1 MSEKNNSAAQ
11 ALIDLDAIKEAFKKE
26 SINTARV
33 IVGEEVR
40 DIVRQT
46 INEAANEDDDMKIID
61 NEKDSEATEKDSK
74 EDAKAKGDS
83 ESKSDDDKDLLVDGD
98 GDEKDEPEVE
108 GDAEGDETAKDDSA
122 ELPDGDEDFPGVKVG
137 ENEYDIT
144 GEEDELAAARKVYK
158 LMQDGDDVVV
168 TQNGDDLHLKDN
180 GTGAEYV
187 IDLSDEEPEGDNN
200 ETDEFALELDGE
212 EEPTMESR
220 KMRRPMKEEKTFV
233 LEADLG
239 YTDNYQSKD
248 VFSGLSAGAPKPG
261 TWTID
266 CGLPKNSAK
275 PWAGNAK
282 SKSKPFGKEVTKEN
296 IEDGKTEI
304 EEATN
309 VTMPN
314 VRKKVKSH
322 SPAQKDAPKAAH
334 HDSKSGE
341 YKALQEQVAKI
352 KAENLKLKEDLVKV
366 GKFLNEACVT
376 NKNLGQAVKLFLENT
391 TSRDEKIEII
401 NRFSN
406 EAKTVEQSKALYESI
421 SRELKKTKNTA
432 TVMESQIAVPK
443 QAINET
449 AIYQSP
455 DIQKMVGLTK
465 RMEKLYK

>member
-11 ALIDLDAIKEAFKKE
+11 ALLDLETIKEAFKKE
-26 SINTARV
+26 SMNTARV

-40 DIVRQT
+40 DIVRKS
-46 INEAANEDDDMKIID
+46 INEAAEDDDDMQIID
-61 NEKDSEATEKDSK
+61 NEKDSKATDKESEKDKKSK
-74 EDAKAKGDS
+74 EKS
-83 ESKSDDDKDLLVDGD
+83 EPESEEEKDLLVDGD
-98 GDEKDEPEVE
+98 DEKDSE
-108 GDAEGDETAKDDSA
+108 KDDGN
-122 ELPDGDEDFPGVKVG
+122 ELPEPSQEDGDEDEFPGVKVG

-144 GEEDELAAARKVYK
+144 GEKDDLAAVRKVYK
-158 LMQDGDDVVV
+158 LMQDGDEVVL
-168 TQNGDDLHLKDN
+168 TQDGEDLHLKDN

-187 IDLSDEEPEGDNN
+187 IDLSDDESDRDNN

-212 EEPTMESR
+212 EEPTMESK
-220 KMRRPMKEEKTFV
+220 KMRKPMKEERTFV

-239 YTDNYQSKD
+239 YTDDYQGKD
-248 VFSGLSAGAPKPG
+248 AIEGLSAGAPKPG

-266 CGLPKNSAK
+266 NGLPKSDAK

-282 SKSKPFGKEVTKEN
+282 SKSKPFGKEVTREN
-296 IEDGKTEI
+296 CEDGKSGI
-304 EEATN
+304 KEATN

-314 VRKKVKSH
+314 IRKKVKSH
-322 SPAQKDAPKAAH
+322 SPSQKEAPKAAH
-334 HDSKSGE
+334 QDSKAGE
-341 YKALQEQVAKI
+341 YKALQEAVNRI
-352 KAENLKLKEDLVKV
+352 KAENLKLKEDLVKM
-366 GKFLNEACVT
+366 GKFVDEACVT

-421 SRELKKTKNTA
+421 SRELKKTKKA
-432 TVMESQIAVPK
+432 APVMESQIAVPR

-449 AIYQSP
+449 SIYQSP
-455 DIQKMVGLTK
+455 EIQKMVGLSK